1 LFLRESWANVC
12 NVISP
17 HTTNKGCSPIKV
29 PVMSDNLAETSDIK
43 LGDNLLAIVRSEATR
58 KLVSMIHRVAPHPT
72 AVLITGET
80 GCGKEL
86 IARAIHMFSLR
97 NNKPWIDV
105 NCAALPEHLIESE
118 LFGYDKGAFSGA
130 DSVKHGFFEMANE
143 GTLFLDEIGEL
154 ESRLQVKLLR
164 VLDGAPYYR
173 LGGNKKISVDVRI
186 IAATNR
192 DLEEEVKS
200 GKFRRD
206 LYHRLGQVQLRV
218 PPLRQRPEDI
228 EGLAEHFLREQR
240 RDAVFSPEALKVLRN
255 YSWPGNV
262 RELKNVVVNAA
273 VMLEADPPVID
284 VCDLPQTLVAP
295 SAPVE
300 AASTIV
306 ASSDLDQMERQM
318 ILQALE
324 RTQGDQTKAAEQL
337 GISRRTL
344 SRKLK
349 AYKAAGT
356 LILSEPVLGVLSEDQ
371 EKYFRATLEVPVT
384 VKPLN
389 APPGVVQSINVST
402 HGIGVHGIQMSG
414 IVDSEL
420 ELEFRLPDNTL
431 MKAKAKV
438 SWMDA
443 KGRGGIKFHSIEPQ
457 DRLDSWLEQQ
467 LKKEGWA
474 RLL

>member
-1 LFLRESWANVC
+1 MTE
-12 NVISP
+12 
-17 HTTNKGCSPIKV
+17 
-29 PVMSDNLAETSDIK
+29 NLAESSDIQ
-43 LGDNLLAIVRSEATR
+43 LGDGLLAIVRSEASH
-58 KLVSMIHRVAPHPT
+58 KLMSMIHRVAPHPT

-80 GCGKEL
+80 GSGKEL

-97 NNKPWIDV
+97 NHKPWIDV

-118 LFGYDKGAFSGA
+118 LFGYEKGAFSGA
-130 DSVKHGFFEMANE
+130 DAVKQGFFEMAHE

-173 LGGNKKISVDVRI
+173 LGGSKKISVDVRI

-228 EGLAEHFLREQR
+228 EGLAEHFLRQHR
-240 RDAVFSPEALKVLRN
+240 KDATFSPDAIELLRS

-262 RELKNVVVNAA
+262 RELKNMVGFAA
-273 VMLEADPPVID
+273 VMLDTDTPVITALN
-284 VCDLPQTLVAP
+284 LPLAPPHAAP
-295 SAPVE
+295 SA
-300 AASTIV
+300 AAIDVPTT
-306 ASSDLDQMERQM
+306 DLDNMERQM

-324 RTQGDQTKAAEQL
+324 KTGGDQTKAAEQL

-349 AYKAAGT
+349 AYKMAGT
-356 LILSEPVLGVLSEDQ
+356 LTLSEPVLGVLSADQ
-371 EKYFRATLEVPVT
+371 EKYFRATLEGPVT
-384 VKPLN
+384 IKTAN
-389 APPGVVQSINVST
+389 APVSVVQSINVSA
-402 HGIGVHGIQMSG
+402 HGIGVHGIEMNG
-414 IVDSEL
+414 IVDSAL
-420 ELEFRLPDNTL
+420 EVEFRLPDNTV
-431 MKAKAKV
+431 MKAKAKF

-443 KGRGGIKFHSIEPQ
+443 QGRGGIKFETIEPQ

-467 LKKEGWA
+467 IKKEGWVK
-474 RLL
+474 LL